1 MFITKITPR
10 QPLSCLAPPG
20 CHWFK
25 VILSMYANSQ
35 RINPM
40 LEGSKSKVLHHANSL
55 MQGAHKEVTRHKA
68 KGDEIGI

>member
-1 MFITKITPR
+1 
-10 QPLSCLAPPG
+10 
-20 CHWFK
+20 
-25 VILSMYANSQ
+25 
-35 RINPM
+35 M